1 MTIFRYFY
9 RLLVAFEFTSPPII
23 ISLLLL
29 KHDRSLRDP
38 DYIRSLFGLL
48 VSYPL
53 IDLLI
58 LKLIYFT
65 EWLYQCLK
73 YRSLHPLRQS
83 SNLVLLGTSL
93 NKIMLPFNAAYSKHI
108 TLLLLALQ

>member
-1 MTIFRYFY
+1 MTIFRYFC
-9 RLLVAFEFTSPPII
+9 RLLVAFEFVSPPII

-29 KHDRSLRDP
+29 KRDRSLGDP
-38 DYIRSLFGLL
+38 DYIRSLFRLL
-48 VSYPL
+48 VSYSL

-73 YRSLHPLRQS
+73 YQSLHPLCQS

-93 NKIMLPFNAAYSKHI
+93 DKIILLFNAAHLKHV
-108 TLLLLALQ
+108 TLLLLALK